1 MVWLRP
7 LLYLAPVGVI
17 AATLWLAD
25 QARALVYRTD
35 GDLVVAVRAAPGVFN
50 PLATSTGATREITE
64 LIFDRLVA
72 MDDRLQPVPH
82 LAARWGYRHR
92 ATVFFRSPEAAE
104 TASGAL
110 AAAKECWGDWG
121 LTEANRDGDRI
132 ELVTTNPQPGWP
144 EAVLATLDQS
154 GFANPRL
161 VRLTLRDTIEESLG
175 DFLASSVEKG
185 KVRQVSY
192 RDGREA
198 DLFLDSD
205 DTEGF
210 LKELRLYYESNRNL
224 EPKIDD
230 RGETFGFV
238 DLDFEIELR
247 PDVRWHD
254 GEALTADDLVFTFG
268 EISRPGSPWSLRGA
282 FDFVERLEKVDDHRV
297 RVRCR
302 KFFAPALEAWAK
314 VPLLPEHRLRAAASP
329 ADWAAFFARPVGTGP
344 YRLESTWP
352 DGGVVLGSNQTYF
365 GGAPRQATIRYRV
378 LADPQSRLREMKL
391 GLIDVFQPDEIERRW
406 SAQTGRAEV
415 MEDAA
420 RYHSFVAWNIDRP
433 LFREATVRRALAQTV
448 DLRGLLPTIASGH
461 AEPWPGLFFPGSW
474 LGSAP
479 LPELKHDATAAEKA
493 LQSVGWTRDESD
505 GLWRNADG
513 EPITFSLA
521 YDRADALHGEL
532 AGALARSWQAA
543 GFAVRL
549 EPAGWDDLLDKR
561 LAPRDFDALLL
572 GWEIDFSR
580 DRWAVFH
587 SSEAGPG
594 GSNFCGLNDAQV
606 DEWLAIL
613 RRSDEATTAQNAA
626 ESLQKRIVDLQPCF
640 FLCATGRA
648 LAFRSGAV
656 GQARP
661 GKGGAWTNGAV
672 EIGHQ
677 GFQPSRPWWVR
688 AQPSAPAGQ
697 PKR

>member
-7 LLYLAPVGVI
+7 LLFLAPVGVI
-17 AATLWLAD
+17 AATLWLAN
-25 QARALVYRTD
+25 QARALIYRTD
-35 GDLVVAVRAAPGVFN
+35 ADLVVAVRAAPGAFN

-64 LIFDRLVA
+64 LIFDRLIA
-72 MDDRLQPVPH
+72 MDEDLQPLPH
-82 LAARWGYRHR
+82 LATRWGYRHH
-92 ATVFFRSPEAAE
+92 ATVFFRSPVAAE
-104 TASGAL
+104 TASKAL
-110 AAAKECWGDWG
+110 AAARECWGDWG
-121 LTEANRDGDRI
+121 LTETSRDGDRI
-132 ELVTTNPQPGWP
+132 ELVTTDPRPGWP
-144 EAVLATLDQS
+144 EAVIVTLDQS

-185 KVRQVSY
+185 KVRQVRY

-205 DTEGF
+205 DAEGF

-282 FDFVERLEKVDDHRV
+282 FDFVERLEKVDDHQV

-302 KFFAPALEAWAK
+302 EYFAPALEVWAK
-314 VPLLPEHRLRAAASP
+314 LPLLPEHRLRAASSP

-352 DGGVVLGSNQTYF
+352 DGGVVLGSNQAYF

-391 GLIDVFQPDEIERRW
+391 GLIDVFQPDEMERRW
-406 SAQTGRAEV
+406 SAQTGRAAV

-420 RYHSFVAWNIDRP
+420 RYHSFVGWNTDRP
-433 LFREATVRRALAQTV
+433 MFREAAVRRALAQAV
-448 DLRGLLPTIASGH
+448 DLRALLPSIASGH

-474 LGSAP
+474 YGPAQSA
-479 LPELKHDATAAEKA
+479 ELSHNPKAAEDA
-493 LQSVGWTRDESD
+493 LRSAGWVRDASD
-505 GLWRNADG
+505 GSWRDAQGN
-513 EPITFSLA
+513 PISFSLA
-521 YDRADALHGEL
+521 YDRADSLHAEL
-532 AGALARSWQAA
+532 AGALERAWEAA
-543 GFAVRL
+543 GIAVRL
-549 EPAGWDDLLDKR
+549 EPAGWDDLLEKR

-572 GWEIDFSR
+572 GWEVDFSR

-587 SSEAGPG
+587 SSQAGPG
-594 GSNFCGLNDAQV
+594 GSNFCGLKDARV
-606 DEWLAIL
+606 DEWLTIL
-613 RRSDEATTAQNAA
+613 RREDAPDTVRNAA
-626 ESLQKRIVDLQPCF
+626 DGLQKRIADLQPCF

-648 LAFRSGAV
+648 LAFRRDAV
-656 GQARP
+656 LQSRP
-661 GKGGAWTNGAV
+661 AKGDIWVDEPIA
-672 EIGHQ
+672 IGHQ
-677 GFQPSRPWWVR
+677 GLQPSRPWWVR
-688 AQPSAPAGQ
+688 TTDT
-697 PKR
+697 PKGKP